1 MFLIVCLIVV
11 SILLLSSQGYTPLHL
26 ACIHGHDEVIKILVD
41 DYGKDADALDCVV
54 VVVVVVVVV
63 LSPHVA
69 RVLSNEKYSQLP
81 PTILAVLKLFC

>member
-54 VVVVVVVVV
+54 VVVV

-69 RVLSNEKYSQLP
+69 RVLSTEKYSQLP

>member
-54 VVVVVVVVV
+54 VV

-69 RVLSNEKYSQLP
+69 RVLSTEKDSNFLP
-81 PTILAVLKLFC
+81 KFLAVLKLFC

>member
-54 VVVVVVVVV
+54 VVV
-63 LSPHVA
+63 LSLHVA
-69 RVLSNEKYSQLP
+69 RVLSTEKDSNFLP
-81 PTILAVLKLFC
+81 KFLAVLKLFC